1 MSERKVVDKSWG
13 YEIWF
18 ENNELYCGK
27 LLSVDQ
33 DKWSSNGKFHYHK
46 LKDETFYVISGI
58 LNLDYIDSD
67 GKKISIKLIEGES
80 FRVTPYMKHRFSGA
94 TPGSCKFIEVSTTHS
109 DDDSYRCYQ
118 DPVSDEWI
126 EV

>member
-1 MSERKVVDKSWG
+1 MRERKVVNKSWG

-18 ENNELYCGK
+18 DNNELYCGK

-33 DKWSSNGKFHYHK
+33 NKWSSNGKFHYHK
-46 LKDETFYVISGI
+46 LKMETFYIISGI
-58 LNLDYIDSD
+58 LDLDYIDDNNNKVSV
-67 GKKISIKLIEGES
+67 KLVEGEA
-80 FRVTPYMKHRFSGA
+80 FRVTPGMKHRFSSSIPSG
-94 TPGSCKFIEVSTTHS
+94 CKFIEVSTTHS

-118 DPVSDEWI
+118 DPKTDEWV